1 MILNPTWA
9 SRAPNKK
16 SKSQQSTIN
25 LNADWNKKKKRVSN
39 EKKGFIRDP
48 LFNRSNP
55 SHGEAKQ
62 MT

>member
-1 MILNPTWA
+1 MQIGT
-9 SRAPNKK
+9 
-16 SKSQQSTIN
+16 
-25 LNADWNKKKKRVSN
+25 KKKKRVSN